1 MDYPIFDGNIEIRQ
15 DGAKGLL
22 TARFPLNVTATIS
35 NTGRTRKERFN
46 SGSMSWQVREFGKLQ
61 AQMGQVIQ
69 SAISDVQKQAAVAKL
84 EDALE
89 KRNTF
94 LLAGH
99 SYDRPIADMKSGTL
113 RVRET
118 PDYMELEADLPP
130 ESMQPSWVRDTVLGI
145 QGGQVR
151 GVSPS
156 FNVTSKGAER
166 FVPEPRADGNSMI
179 REIMDSVV
187 DHYGLVARP
196 AYPLTEVDTR
206 AYRGFIPIRKRFWL

>member
-1 MDYPIFDGNIEIRQ
+1 MDFPIFDGNLEIRQ
-15 DGAKGLL
+15 DGEKPML
-22 TARFPLNVTATIS
+22 TAKFPLNTTATIS
-35 NTGRTRKERFN
+35 ATGRVRKERFN
-46 SGSMSWQVREFGKLQ
+46 SGSMSWQLREFAKLQ
-61 AQMGQVIQ
+61 AQMGRVIN
-69 SAISDVQKQAAVAKL
+69 SAIADAQKRAMVAKL

-99 SYDRPIADMKSGTL
+99 SYATPIADMKSGTL

-130 ESMQPSWVRDTVLGI
+130 ESMQTSWIRDTVLGV

-166 FVPEPRADGNSMI
+166 FVKEPPEDGTAMI

-187 DHYGLVARP
+187 DHYGLVSRP
-196 AYPLTEVDTR
+196 AYPLTEVNTR
-206 AYRGFIPIRKRFWL
+206 EERGFIPIRKRFWL

>member
-1 MDYPIFDGNIEIRQ
+1 MDYPIFDGNLEIRQ
-15 DGAKGLL
+15 DGDKGVL
-22 TARFPLNVTATIS
+22 TARFPLNTVATIS
-35 NTGRTRKERFN
+35 NTGRVRKERFN

-61 AQMGQVIQ
+61 AQMGQVIN
-69 SAISDVQKQAAVAKL
+69 SAIADAQKRATIAKL

-99 SYDRPIADMKSGTL
+99 SYATPIADMKSGTL

-130 ESMQPSWVRDTVLGI
+130 ESMQTSWIRDTVLGI

-166 FVPEPRADGNSMI
+166 FVPEPREDGNSMI
-179 REIMDSVV
+179 REILDSVV
-187 DHYGLVARP
+187 DHYGLVSRP
-196 AYPLTEVDTR
+196 AYPMTEVDTR
-206 AYRGFIPIRKRFWL
+206 AFRGFIPIARRFWL